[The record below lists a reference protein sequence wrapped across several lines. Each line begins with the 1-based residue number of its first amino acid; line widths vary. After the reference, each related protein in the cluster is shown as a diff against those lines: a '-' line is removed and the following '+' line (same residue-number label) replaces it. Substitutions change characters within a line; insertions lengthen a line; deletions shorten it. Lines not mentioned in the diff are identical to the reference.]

1 MHIRGLIRCDNGGGH
16 ENEVEEVMVEVVEVF
31 VDEEM
36 EEKDVEI
43 L

>member
-16 ENEVEEVMVEVVEVF
+16 ENEVEEVMVEVF

>member
-16 ENEVEEVMVEVVEVF
+16 ENEVEEVMVEVEFF

-36 EEKDVEI
+36 EENDVEI